1 MHTHTYTVRV
11 RLNQGISNELRPE
24 QVQYFAQFNSSRGTS
39 KAQIERG
46 TYHLGLADGE
56 CPAGD
61 FNLFSSTVSS
71 SKAEARSLVV
81 EGSAIFAPTCTIR
94 Y

>member
-46 TYHLGLADGE
+46 TYHLGLAD
-56 CPAGD
+56 
-61 FNLFSSTVSS
+61 NLFSSTVSS